1 MCWLGSQTLHTK
13 MQRVWEAMY
22 LLQEAHSWSPS
33 RAVGI
38 AWRRVERL
46 QMAFQT
52 SNEMSMT
59 NGSAILSLG
68 ASLNIASKH
77 LAQYGFQAPCGPS
90 EGLPLCW
97 NEMEAC
103 QPGSQA

>member
-1 MCWLGSQTLHTK
+1 MCWLGSQTLHTRK
-13 MQRVWEAMY
+13 QRVWEAMY

-33 RAVGI
+33 RAAGI

-52 SNEMSMT
+52 SNEISMT

-77 LAQYGFQAPCGPS
+77 LAQS
-90 EGLPLCW
+90 
-97 NEMEAC
+97 
-103 QPGSQA
+103 